1 MIKKIIKLKE
11 AIDNNKIIKLIMG
24 ICKGIAFFILLCL
37 LVIILVQKLPSDKNI
52 SVFGIR
58 IYNVATGSM
67 EPVYKVGDI
76 IFIKK
81 TEGKDIQIGDDVT
94 FSTDKIQ
101 YEGFTITHRVIDKKY
116 DEEDKLYHFITKGVA
131 NSIEDEEITQKQIY
145 GKVIYRSVLLS
156 FISKLTNNIVTYFII
171 VLIIGVSISLQIV
184 TEKFSE
190 IDEDD
195 DVDDDEDDSNGGEE
209 EDE

>member
-11 AIDNNKIIKLIMG
+11 AIDNNKVIKLIMG
-24 ICKGIAFFILLCL
+24 IGKGIAFFILRCL
-37 LVIILVQKLPSDKNI
+37 LVIILVQKIPSSKNI

-81 TEGKDIQIGDDVT
+81 IDGKDIKIGDDVT
-94 FSTDKIQ
+94 FDTEKIQ

-116 DEEDKLYHFITKGVA
+116 DDEDKQYHFITKGVA
-131 NSIEDEEITQKQIY
+131 NAVEDEEITQSQIY
-145 GKVIYRSVLLS
+145 GKVIYKSIVLS
-156 FISKLTNNIVTYFII
+156 FISKLTNNIITYFVI
-171 VLIIGVSISLQIV
+171 VLIIGVSLSLQIV

-190 IDEDD
+190 MDEEDIE
-195 DVDDDEDDSNGGEE
+195 DDEDDSNGGEE
-209 EDE
+209 EE

>member
-1 MIKKIIKLKE
+1 MIKKIIKFKE
-11 AIDNNKIIKLIMG
+11 AIENNKVIKLITG

-37 LVIILVQKLPSDKNI
+37 LVIILVQKIPSSKNI

-81 TEGKDIQIGDDVT
+81 IDGKDIKIGDDVT
-94 FSTDKIQ
+94 FDTEKIQ

-116 DEEDKLYHFITKGVA
+116 DEEDKQYHFITKGVA
-131 NSIEDEEITQKQIY
+131 NAVEDEEITQSQIY
-145 GKVIYRSVLLS
+145 GKVVMRIPKIG
-156 FISKLTNNIVTYFII
+156 FIP
-171 VLIIGVSISLQIV
+171 
-184 TEKFSE
+184 KFHK
-190 IDEDD
+190 
-195 DVDDDEDDSNGGEE
+195 
-209 EDE
+209 

>member
-11 AIDNNKIIKLIMG
+11 AIDNNKVIKLIMG

-37 LVIILVQKLPSDKNI
+37 LVIILVQKIPSSKNI

-81 TEGKDIQIGDDVT
+81 TEGKDIEIGDDVT
-94 FSTDKIQ
+94 FDTEKIA

-116 DEEDKLYHFITKGVA
+116 DEEDKQYHFITKGVA
-131 NSIEDEEITQKQIY
+131 NTVEDEEITQSQIY
-145 GKVIYRSVLLS
+145 GKVIYKSVLLS

-171 VLIIGVSISLQIV
+171 VLIIGVSLSLQIV

-190 IDEDD
+190 IDEEDEE
-195 DVDDDEDDSNGGEE
+195 DDEDDSNGGEE
-209 EDE
+209 EE